1 MNKPWIANKPWIGNK
16 PIDKIFSKHKISTEL
31 KVEKNA
37 PSWIG
42 IEEDP
47 FSESEVAESSAT
59 TSIVRIPVV
68 LAERT
73 IQVVVEANISLDPLA
88 IEIKRVLKN
97 VFLTHCKLVPVA
109 FTSVLGT
116 NYRRV
121 TRAKLFVEGYIRNS
135 IEYVA
140 DQCNGLLYSRIV
152 NISFSRFL
160 DLTAGD
166 FIIQPLL
173 VAFLDTTSH
182 LINPKGGYLP
192 QLDTNSFGNPV
203 FYNKQPYCELVRA
216 NFYEFDFSP
225 CLTNLNESCSKL
237 CKIVLDLTLNILQVQ
252 QVQV

>member
-1 MNKPWIANKPWIGNK
+1 M
-16 PIDKIFSKHKISTEL
+16 
-31 KVEKNA
+31 EKNA
-37 PSWIG
+37 SQWIG
-42 IEEDP
+42 IEENS
-47 FSESEVAESSAT
+47 FSESGVEKSSPT
-59 TSIVRIPVV
+59 TSIVKIPVV

-109 FTSVLGT
+109 FTSVPGT

-121 TRAKLFVEGYIRNS
+121 TRAKLFVEGYIRNN

-140 DQCNGLLYSRIV
+140 DQYNGLLYSRIV

-166 FIIQPLL
+166 FITQPLL

-182 LINPKGGYLP
+182 LINPKGVYLP
-192 QLDTNSFGNPV
+192 RLDTNSFGNLV

-225 CLTNLNESCSKL
+225 CLTNLNKSCSELRKT
-237 CKIVLDLTLNILQVQ
+237 IVLDLTLNILQVQ

>member
-1 MNKPWIANKPWIGNK
+1 MMNKPWIANKPWIGNK

-31 KVEKNA
+31 KGGKNA
-37 PSWIG
+37 LSWIG
-42 IEEDP
+42 IEENS
-47 FSESEVAESSAT
+47 FSESEVEESSPT
-59 TSIVRIPVV
+59 TSIVKIPVV

-97 VFLTHCKLVPVA
+97 VVLTHCKLVPVA
-109 FTSVLGT
+109 FTSVPGT

-121 TRAKLFVEGYIRNS
+121 TRAKLFVEGYIRNN

-173 VAFLDTTSH
+173 VAFLDTTSY

-192 QLDTNSFGNPV
+192 QLDTNSFGN
-203 FYNKQPYCELVRA
+203 YNKQPYCELVRA

-237 CKIVLDLTLNILQVQ
+237 RKTIVLDLTLNILQVQ